1 MAKSLDQAAPFRQE
15 AALDLA
21 SDLAK
26 DPRTAHLKRWL
37 TTSNKVLFIICL
49 MYLIL
54 YVDRVNISTAAPLI
68 KADLQLTNTQLGLAF
83 SAFAYP
89 YALFQLVGG
98 YFGDKFG
105 PRLTLC
111 VCSLIVCVATAATGM
126 VGGFASLFAT
136 RLALGIGEGATFP
149 TATRAMSVW
158 TPERSWGFAQGI
170 THSSARIGNAVT
182 PPLVAVL
189 ITYLSWRGSFI
200 VLAMLSLVWVLVWMW
215 YFRDVPAAP
224 PLTTEELAA
233 LPVSS
238 RRGAME
244 PVPWLKLFRRM
255 LPVTAVDF
263 CYGWTLWLFLSWVPS
278 FFYQNYHQNLMQ
290 TALYS
295 ATVFLAG
302 VIGDTLGGVVSD
314 RILHRTGNR
323 NAARRNVIVAGLLG
337 GFLFLMPVMLISD
350 VNVAAISLAAAFFC
364 VELVVAPIWAVPM
377 DIAPKYS
384 GSASGMMNFGFG
396 VAGIISPF
404 VFGYLIDRTGSWTL
418 PFAGSICLLLLGAGL
433 AFRMRPDRPFE
444 APIPPT
450 R

>member
-1 MAKSLDQAAPFRQE
+1 MASFFGR
-15 AALDLA
+15 LA
-21 SDLAK
+21 SAVGRPGPLA
-26 DPRTAHLKRWL
+26 RSFSV
-37 TTSNKVLFIICL
+37 SNTVLLIICL

-68 KADLQLTNTQLGLAF
+68 KVDLDLTNTQLGLAF

-89 YALFQLVGG
+89 YALFQLIGG
-98 YFGDKFG
+98 YFGDKLG

-111 VCSLIVCVATAATGM
+111 GCSLIVCVATAATGL
-126 VGGFASLFAT
+126 VGGFASLFAA
-136 RLALGIGEGATFP
+136 RLALGVGEGATFP

-189 ITYLSWRGSFI
+189 IAYLSWRGSFI
-200 VLAMLSLVWVLVWMW
+200 ILALLSLVWVLIWMW

-224 PLTTEELAA
+224 PLSTDELAT
-233 LPVSS
+233 LPARS
-238 RRGAME
+238 RRGSKE

-290 TALYS
+290 SALYS
-295 ATVFLAG
+295 STVFFAG
-302 VIGDTLGGVVSD
+302 VIGDTVGGVVSD
-314 RILHRTGNR
+314 RILHRTGDR

-337 GFLFLMPVMLISD
+337 GFLFLIPVMLVD
-350 VNVAAISLAAAFFC
+350 DLNVAAISLAAAFFC

-396 VAGIISPF
+396 VAGIISPL

-418 PFAGSICLLLLGAGL
+418 PFAGSICLLLLGAAL
-433 AFRMRPDRPFE
+433 AFRMRPDQPFE
-444 APIPPT
+444 AA
-450 R
+450 

>member
-1 MAKSLDQAAPFRQE
+1 MTRRFS
-15 AALDLA
+15 A
-21 SDLAK
+21 SN
-26 DPRTAHLKRWL
+26 T
-37 TTSNKVLFIICL
+37 VLLIICL

-68 KADLQLTNTQLGLAF
+68 KADLDLTNTQLGLAF

-89 YALFQLVGG
+89 YALFQLIGG

-111 VCSLIVCVATAATGM
+111 VSSLIVCVATAATGA
-126 VGGFASLFAT
+126 VGGLASLFAA

-158 TPERSWGFAQGI
+158 IPERSWGFAQGI

-182 PPLVAVL
+182 PPLIAVIIL
-189 ITYLSWRGSFI
+189 LVSWRGSFI
-200 VLAMLSLVWVLVWMW
+200 ILALLSLTWVVVWMW

-224 PLTTEELAA
+224 PLTAEELAA
-233 LPVSS
+233 LPARS
-238 RRGAME
+238 RREAKE

-263 CYGWTLWLFLSWVPS
+263 CYGWTLWLFLSWIPS
-278 FFYQNYHQNLMQ
+278 FFYQNYQQDLMQ
-290 TALYS
+290 SALYS
-295 ATVFLAG
+295 AGVFFAG

-314 RILHRTGNR
+314 HILHRSGDR
-323 NAARRNVIVAGLLG
+323 NAARRNVIVVGLLG
-337 GFLFLMPVMLISD
+337 GFLFLIPVMLVHQVD
-350 VNVAAISLAAAFFC
+350 VAAISLAAAFFC

-396 VAGIISPF
+396 LAGIISPF
-404 VFGYLIDRTGSWTL
+404 VFGYLIDFTGSWTL

-433 AFRMRPDRPFE
+433 AFRMRPDRPFADSTI
-444 APIPPT
+444 APLTAPVVA
-450 R
+450 